1 MKRDDFINELERLLM
16 DIPEGDRID
25 AIEYYY
31 DYFDEAGIE
40 NEQKV
45 IRELGSPERVAQ
57 TIKENLGVSGYDES
71 RHYSKRREYS
81 EPRDY
86 SEPGNYSEPE
96 NYSEPG
102 NYDEPRD
109 YDKTTSDTETSKRE
123 SERAGTCDE
132 PDAHSNT
139 SKTSWILIAIIAVL
153 TFPLWIGVVAGLFG
167 AVVGIIGG
175 LFGLVA
181 GLFGAAFGLIIG
193 GIACAIAILF
203 RAAVVGPAEVLVTIG
218 VSALLIA
225 VGLLLA
231 MLFVLLVGKW
241 IPSWIRAIV
250 KGVKGLISRK

>member
-1 MKRDDFINELERLLM
+1 MNRDDFINELERLLR
-16 DIPEGDRID
+16 DIPEGDRLD

-31 DYFDEAGIE
+31 DYFDEAGVE

-45 IRELGSPERVAQ
+45 IRELGTPERVAQ
-57 TIKENLGVSGYDES
+57 TIKDNLGGGNYNDS
-71 RHYSKRREYS
+71 RDYSEPYS

-86 SEPGNYSEPE
+86 SEPRGAYARRDVDDKEESTSYDRGEETEQTSE
-96 NYSEPG
+96 YH
-102 NYDEPRD
+102 
-109 YDKTTSDTETSKRE
+109 TTSHG
-123 SERAGTCDE
+123 A
-132 PDAHSNT
+132 DASG
-139 SKTSWILIAIIAVL
+139 KKVSWVLIAIIAVL

-175 LFGLVA
+175 LFGITV

-203 RAAVVGPAEVLVTIG
+203 QATVVGPAEVLVTIG

-241 IPSWIRAIV
+241 IPSWVKAIV
-250 KGVKGLISRK
+250 KAIKGLVGRK